1 MYIVKLG
8 GSVITNKT
16 KEQTFKQPVMDN
28 LSAEIK
34 KANKEIII
42 VHGAGS
48 FGHILA
54 EKYDLNE
61 GYKRNEQKQGF
72 SLTLEMVQNLSN
84 HVLKS
89 LCKYN
94 VPAVPIPPHSILKLN
109 DHNLEEVDW
118 QIFKDYL
125 EKGFIPVTY
134 GDVVLDNNLGF
145 SICSGDLLV
154 LALSEYFKPG
164 KVIFVIDE
172 EGLYSSNPKTDKN
185 AEFIDSI
192 TVENLKKLTTPKDKH
207 ADVTGGM
214 GGKINTISK
223 IAKLGIDTILVNG
236 NKPNRL
242 FKVLVEEETKKSIIY
257 GERKT

>member
-1 MYIVKLG
+1 MNIVKLG
-8 GSVITNKT
+8 GSVITDKT
-16 KEQTFKQPVMDN
+16 KEQTFKQTIMDN

-54 EKYDLNE
+54 NKYDLNE
-61 GYKRNEQKQGF
+61 GYKKDEQKQGF

-84 HVLKS
+84 LVLKS
-89 LCKYN
+89 LCRYN
-94 VPAVPIPPHSILKLN
+94 IPAVSIPPHSIFKLN

-118 QIFKDYL
+118 RIFKDYL

-134 GDVVLDNNLGF
+134 GDVVLDKSLGF

-154 LALSEYFKPG
+154 LGLSEYFKPK

-172 EGLYSSNPKTDKN
+172 EGLYSSNPKIDKN

-192 TVENLKKLTTPKDKH
+192 TLENLNKLRTTKDKH

-214 GGKINTISK
+214 GGKINIISE
-223 IAKLGIDTILVNG
+223 IAKLGIDTVLVNG

-242 FKVLVEEETKKSIIY
+242 FKVLVDEETKKSIIY
-257 GERKT
+257 GEGKT